1 MDLKDLAQKLTND
14 IRVDYN
20 DCDDMDNYNTIRDVA
35 DLVNSLLISIVATAN
50 DIDPKVDKNCTEAKN
65 IKKML
70 NRKLKATQS
79 ILEDLE

>member
-50 DIDPKVDKNCTEAKN
+50 DIDPKVHQNCTEAKN

-70 NRKLKATQS
+70 KRKLKAAQS